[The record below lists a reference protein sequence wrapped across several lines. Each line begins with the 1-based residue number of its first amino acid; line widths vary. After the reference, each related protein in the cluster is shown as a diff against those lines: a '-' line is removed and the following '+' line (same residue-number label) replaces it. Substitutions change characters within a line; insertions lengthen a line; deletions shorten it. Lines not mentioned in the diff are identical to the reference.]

1 MKTCFWTK
9 EEKTVYLSGSHISEV
24 EVMRRDIQ
32 CIRTLSSQEYL
43 QNDYYSLPETM
54 WKRRYFILPSFSLVV
69 FKWFYY
75 RIFPRK
81 SLYPLSDNLFVLMKT
96 DTYLSPYSYL
106 HLPSCLSVVA
116 INLLNKLYYGMFRQ
130 KYYSKC

>member
-1 MKTCFWTK
+1 M
-9 EEKTVYLSGSHISEV
+9 EEKVLHFT
-24 EVMRRDIQ
+24 
-32 CIRTLSSQEYL
+32 
-43 QNDYYSLPETM
+43 
-54 WKRRYFILPSFSLVV
+54 FILLGRYLNDSTTGYFQE
-69 FKWFYY
+69 
-75 RIFPRK
+75 
-81 SLYPLSDNLFVLMKT
+81 SLYTLFQTTFLVLMKT